1 MSKLVTL
8 SQRNLLL
15 KSDILK
21 DYPKLK
27 SFLETTPDIDSSE
40 LHTLDNEVRNLF
52 NSRIFNAISNKAPQE
67 WEVDKDRTL
76 ESAKELKN
84 ITRCQICNTK
94 IKNIC
99 YIKNKINNNRLIVG
113 STCVTYFGILDKR
126 ELDKILSERET
137 IRRRAEINKSIN
149 NIEKTFQELDLF
161 IEKSPIIIKN
171 KVISKFT
178 ALKSEAVN
186 LHTRYIDFNL
196 DSYEKKNVI
205 DRIKEILP
213 NIRAEKSKIIE
224 YIDKNKED
232 KFVVTK
238 GMYRSVGYDDRCIP
252 DLEEDGFVSERN
264 IFRVKDIK
272 FIKSIIGDFNK
283 HLIDHNMK
291 IIRAYEYA
299 RDIYYQIDMGN
310 KRYAIVDYKY
320 SDFAFNYGSL
330 VFGEEPLEEISLDK
344 VFRNSKIRS
353 EVTINT
359 ILNSIEDII
368 IKKEFELEDVNK
380 EFNEIIIKNCKNNR
394 YIILNFSETIDIF
407 KELAIYSNKKLH
419 KDVIDY
425 ILGCKNTKSYYEM
438 DSYRRQTSI

>member
-27 SFLETTPDIDSSE
+27 SFLETTPDMDSSE
-40 LHTLDNEVRNLF
+40 LHTLDKEVRNLF
-52 NSRIFNAISNKAPQE
+52 NSKIFNAISNKAPQE

-113 STCVTYFGILDKR
+113 STCVTYFGILDKK
-126 ELDKILSERET
+126 ELEKILSEREI

-171 KVISKFT
+171 KVINKFVV
-178 ALKSEAVN
+178 LKSEAVD
-186 LHTRYIDFNL
+186 LHTKYIDSNL
-196 DSYEKKNVI
+196 DSNEKIKIIN
-205 DRIKEILP
+205 RIKDILP
-213 NIRAEKSKIIE
+213 KIRVEKNKIIE
-224 YIDKNKED
+224 YIDKNKVN
-232 KFVVTK
+232 KFIVTK
-238 GMYRSVGYDDRCIP
+238 GIYRSVGYDDRCIP

-380 EFNEIIIKNCKNNR
+380 EFNEIIIKNCKNDR

-407 KELAIYSNKKLH
+407 KELAISSNKKLH

-425 ILGCKNTKSYYEM
+425 ILSCKNTKSYYEM